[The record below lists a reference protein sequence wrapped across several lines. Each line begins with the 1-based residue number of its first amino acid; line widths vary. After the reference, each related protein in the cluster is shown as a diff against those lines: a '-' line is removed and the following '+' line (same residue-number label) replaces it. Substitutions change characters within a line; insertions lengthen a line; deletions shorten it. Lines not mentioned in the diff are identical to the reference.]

1 MTINDALLSVYPD
14 QIVSEPI
21 ALGTKLGII
30 TDSDSLFGTRVRYDV
45 YRNDGTRIFSFSSK
59 GIVYTRN
66 SVELTSHEKGV
77 ITRIISMWREHMR
90 PDWELWAAM
99 RRQSQN
105 DITLVPA
112 TYTTL

>member
-1 MTINDALLSVYPD
+1 MTIESALQGIYPD
-14 QIVSEPI
+14 QIISEPVR
-21 ALGTKLGII
+21 LGTKLSMI

-45 YRNDGTRIFSFSSK
+45 YRNDGTRIFSFSSN
-59 GIVYTRN
+59 GIVYTCN

-77 ITRIISMWREHMR
+77 ITRIISMWREHIR

-112 TYTTL
+112 TYNTL